1 MKIPDQYNQVMPY
14 LIIKGS
20 HDFKEFMEHVFDAK
34 EQLSVPGEN
43 GMVIHGELRLG
54 KSVIMYA
61 EATEQFA
68 VMSGGVFIHVD
79 NADITYQRALDAG
92 AVTIPGQEPS
102 DKEYGR
108 TCGVKDPFGNV
119 WWITSVQFLSH

>member
-14 LIIKGS
+14 LIVKDS
-20 HDFKEFMEHVFDAK
+20 HDFKEFMERVFDAR
-34 EQLSVPGEN
+34 EQLAVPGEN
-43 GMVIHGELRLG
+43 GTIMHGELRLG
-54 KSVIMYA
+54 KSIMMYA

-68 VMSGGVFIHVD
+68 VMNGGIFIHVE
-79 NADITYQRALDAG
+79 NADITYQRALEAG